1 LDSTNALKLI
11 KFLDRLA
18 KTGRTIISTIHQP
31 SSKIFA
37 HFDRVMLMVDGHII
51 YDGRAGES
59 MEYFARLNLGVPLHS
74 NPADHYMRLLNKEG
88 MMVIYI

>member
-1 LDSTNALKLI
+1 
-11 KFLDRLA
+11 
-18 KTGRTIISTIHQP
+18 
-31 SSKIFA
+31 
-37 HFDRVMLMVDGHII
+37 MVDGHII